1 MVHDRVERAAHARI
15 EVARTVFLDAVRV
28 ADLAEFRLEPAD
40 ERFAACERLARLHGI
55 AARVAC
61 PIVEL
66 RHDAAQR
73 GFELPVDRVE
83 VHVEREPAAAGAE
96 LLAFEH
102 AVDAVELLPDV
113 LLVGVE
119 RAVELLEAHIQLFDA
134 VRILLVGR
142 GAGDEHVEVLEL
154 VKEIRI
160 VLHARHDGVALRGMV
175 LQIVAHGAFRVGAQL
190 DGTLVDLLESRT
202 HGVADSAQHAHVERR
217 RPLTVETAGD
227 ALRPFLRTRRVETG
241 LIRVGQQIRHHVGQ
255 CGIVEIG
262 VAMHVEPCLFGLDGM
277 LHVFQ
282 FRFGTV
288 PVLALVVLLP

>member
-1 MVHDRVERAAHARI
+1 M
-15 EVARTVFLDAVRV
+15 
-28 ADLAEFRLEPAD
+28 
-40 ERFAACERLARLHGI
+40 
-55 AARVAC
+55 
-61 PIVEL
+61 
-66 RHDAAQR
+66 
-73 GFELPVDRVE
+73 E

-175 LQIVAHGAFRVGAQL
+175 LQIVAPQL

-227 ALRPFLRTRRVETG
+227 ALRPFLRMRRVETG

-277 LHVFQ
+277 LRVFQ

-288 PVLALVVLLP
+288 PVLALAVLLP